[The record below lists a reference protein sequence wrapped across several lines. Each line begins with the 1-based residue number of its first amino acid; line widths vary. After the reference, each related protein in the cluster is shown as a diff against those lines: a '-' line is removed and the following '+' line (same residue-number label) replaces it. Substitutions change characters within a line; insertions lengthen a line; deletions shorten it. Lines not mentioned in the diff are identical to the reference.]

1 MKRILFFVSA
11 MVLMVLVAVAGCTSS
26 RFTKL
31 EAALDAVISK
41 YDTAFWV
48 DVDASHKRFD
58 IEASMAFAQVPRPF
72 SNDTLLKELDGF
84 CSRFFSSVENFDDL
98 VFYRDDKRFGEGGDV
113 VGCDSLQ
120 FCKYHLKCSFNSFV
134 VMLSKAPNF
143 ERFRVV
149 SGRVKSVATTTS
161 IETLSVF
168 VAKDSLGFVDV
179 VMPFMQIELEDA
191 KFEKL

>member
-11 MVLMVLVAVAGCTSS
+11 VLAAVAGCTSPKL
-26 RFTKL
+26 TKL
-31 EAALDAVISK
+31 EAAVDAVVSK
-41 YDTAFWV
+41 YDTAYWV

-58 IEASMAFAQVPRPF
+58 IEASMAFAQVPRPS

-84 CSRFFSSVENFDDL
+84 CGRFFSRVDNFDDL

-120 FCKYHLKCSFNSFV
+120 FRKYHFKCAFNSFILL
-134 VMLSKAPNF
+134 MSGAPKF

-149 SGRVKSVATTTS
+149 SGRVKSVVASSS
-161 IETLSVF
+161 IEPLSVF
-168 VAKDSLGFVDV
+168 VAKDSLGVINA